1 MSTQLNFRLYVLGSS
16 ALTALVILNAYFA
29 KLQFYPTCLYLVT
42 SKTSMMVLGN
52 MAFLTFLLFANLLK
66 KLFFGPLR
74 DVEVEHLTE
83 KIWSTMMDTLLI
95 MTVFR
100 EEFNSRFIT
109 LFVFLLF
116 MKTFH
121 WLSQDRVDF
130 IQQTPQVS
138 RATHTRISSLLSL
151 LIILDAVFVYHSA
164 YVILFQIKGP
174 SMMILF
180 GFEYLLLTSAAIS
193 TLIKYFFNIIDM
205 RRDGRWENK
214 GAYVLYLEFGVECFR
229 LAVYMAFFGIILT
242 YYGIPL
248 HIIRSLYI
256 TFISFRRKLA
266 EVVRYRKAT
275 ANMDAR
281 FPNATPEELR
291 NAETCIVCREE
302 MREAKKLPCG
312 HILHLHCLRSWL
324 ERQQVC
330 PICRTPV
337 LQEEIP
343 GFQQAAQQAQQA
355 QPLEQILLLQQQV
368 NTINQQLQILYE
380 HLANQQRMQ
389 GNRNGNANNTNVN
402 PRPNPQNNSNQ
413 NLDDLSEEELLRLA
427 IEESEKMALT
437 AKSPVKSPANSPA
450 PQRGGKD
457 EERKD
462 EDRKD
467 EDREDEKEGKEDRET
482 LRKRRLL
489 RFSQQ

>member
-1 MSTQLNFRLYVLGSS
+1 
-16 ALTALVILNAYFA
+16 
-29 KLQFYPTCLYLVT
+29 
-42 SKTSMMVLGN
+42 MMVLGN
-52 MAFLTFLLFANLLK
+52 MAFLTFLFIANLMK

-100 EEFNSRFIT
+100 EEFNSKFISF
-109 LFVFLLF
+109 FVFLLF

-138 RATHTRISSLLSL
+138 RATHSRIFSLLVM
-151 LIILDAVFVYHSA
+151 LIGFDALFVYYSA
-164 YVILFQIKGP
+164 YVILVQIQGP

-193 TLIKYFFNIIDM
+193 TLIKYFLNIIDM
-205 RRDGRWENK
+205 RRDGRWESK
-214 GAYVLYLEFGVECFR
+214 GAYVLYLEFVVECFR
-229 LAVYMAFFGIILT
+229 LIVYLAFFGIILT

-281 FPNATPEELR
+281 FPNATPDELR

-343 GFQQAAQQAQQA
+343 GFQQPQPNQFGQAQNFQRNFPGAPQA
-355 QPLEQILLLQQQV
+355 PQNGPQQPANLPRPENANVAHVPGQIPANFNVLEQIQNLQQQV
-368 NTINQQLQILYE
+368 NSINQQLQVLYE
-380 HLANQQRMQ
+380 YLNQQRQQ
-389 GNRNGNANNTNVN
+389 GNVNVSTHTNVN
-402 PRPNPQNNSNQ
+402 VNQNSQQNTQ
-413 NLDDLSEEELLRLA
+413 NLDDLSEEELLKLA
-427 IEESEKMALT
+427 IEESERMAL
-437 AKSPVKSPANSPA
+437 AARSPNSPA
-450 PQRGGKD
+450 PQRGGK
-457 EERKD
+457 EEEKD
-462 EDRKD
+462 D
-467 EDREDEKEGKEDRET
+467 GKEDKET

-489 RFSQQ
+489 RFSQNNDV